1 MVTPPAVRV
10 KSRVKREVEGDSG
23 VAPLLAELLAAL
35 LPELLPELLA
45 ELLAELLPG
54 RAPAGA
60 EAFAGVFWAEAGLAV
75 WVWLGDPDWLD
86 AAYPTPRPSARARV
100 AATPAIAQRLR
111 PARATMARSS
121 SEPGSG
127 SPPTPSR
134 SCTGMSSGSIPCT
147 NPHRADSR
155 SPISKQRSSTAPQA

>member
-23 VAPLLAELLAAL
+23 VAALLPELLAGLLAELLLAL
-35 LPELLPELLA
+35 LPELLPGLV
-45 ELLAELLPG
+45 
-54 RAPAGA
+54 PAGA

-100 AATPAIAQRLR
+100 AATRRHR
-111 PARATMARSS
+111 PALATG
-121 SEPGSG
+121 PGHDGPKLVRTGIGLATHPEQVVYRNVVGFHTLYKPSQSG
-127 SPPTPSR
+127 F
-134 SCTGMSSGSIPCT
+134 
-147 NPHRADSR
+147 A
-155 SPISKQRSSTAPQA
+155 